1 LIIKYLS
8 YSTLF
13 HLPKKRFYKTLIMKL
28 LQNIKI
34 PPYST
39 TAILTV
45 KFIYST
51 YGGSVKALIISILKN
66 TGGIRWNLNTIDN
79 QCFMSKNSTF
89 PPIPPLFMLF
99 PTEKRGFIGGGWSL
113 IRIKNPAT
121 TPREQ

>member
-1 LIIKYLS
+1 
-8 YSTLF
+8 
-13 HLPKKRFYKTLIMKL
+13 MKL

-45 KFIYST
+45 KLIYST
-51 YGGSVKALIISILKN
+51 YDGSIKALIISILKN

-99 PTEKRGFIGGGWSL
+99 PTEKRGIIGGEGGL
-113 IRIKNPAT
+113 
-121 TPREQ
+121 